1 MILRIL
7 TVRALSIPL
16 EAVKRILLVD
26 TALHSDK
33 KFGSAAFSG
42 LHNLGM
48 CLSGQDARSM
58 HFVFSTGHIDRT
70 AGVLIDCEMPV
81 GWMRMALLILY
92 FVPYDL
98 LTPQESFNAVA
109 NKLFVSPVVRTL
121 VFTKASRNEVSLL
134 KYQQLGNKRAAK
146 LSPETIQLGP
156 SIRHLSGK
164 CPNLTLLL
172 SNEDYCLRPLCD
184 TADVLIICAIRSAPA
199 SANIGIP

>member
-1 MILRIL
+1 
-7 TVRALSIPL
+7 
-16 EAVKRILLVD
+16 
-26 TALHSDK
+26 
-33 KFGSAAFSG
+33 
-42 LHNLGM
+42 
-48 CLSGQDARSM
+48 M
-58 HFVFSTGHIDRT
+58 HFVFSTGHMDRT

-146 LSPETIQLGP
+146 LSPETIQFGFQHTTP
-156 SIRHLSGK
+156 QREMSKPYI
-164 CPNLTLLL
+164 
-172 SNEDYCLRPLCD
+172 
-184 TADVLIICAIRSAPA
+184 A
-199 SANIGIP
+199 SQQ